1 MHILN
6 IVTSPRKE
14 QSASTAIVNAF
25 LAEYREHVRDVT
37 VDRLDIW
44 QEQLPEFDAE
54 AINAKYKG
62 VSGESMTPVEMATW
76 EKFRELALRFQQA
89 DRIVLGVPMWNFS
102 VPYKLKQL
110 IDLSCQR
117 NMLFTFDGEFYG
129 PSLSIDRAFV
139 AYVRGQS
146 DEAELKTVSQPG
158 FKYLSGYVEFWLQ
171 FIGVRSVVSLAVE
184 HTWDGRAVDM
194 IEAGKRQA
202 AALAIGN
209 FDCCRVQFRD
219 CTRGTEN
226 DETFRICRLE
236 RRPA

>member
-1 MHILN
+1 MHVLN

-14 QSASTAIVNAF
+14 KSASTAIVNAF
-25 LAEYREHVRDVT
+25 LSEYREHVRDVT
-37 VDRLDIW
+37 VDTLDIW
-44 QEQLPEFDAE
+44 QERLPEFDAE

-62 VSGESMTPVEMATW
+62 VSGESMTPVETATW
-76 EKFRELALRFQQA
+76 EKIRELASRFQRA

-117 NMLFTFDGEFYG
+117 NMLFKFDGEFYG
-129 PSLSIDRAFV
+129 SLLSIDKAFV

-146 DEAELKTVSQPG
+146 DGVGFKTVSQPG

-202 AALAIGN
+202 AALA
-209 FDCCRVQFRD
+209 RQF
-219 CTRGTEN
+219 
-226 DETFRICRLE
+226 
-236 RRPA
+236 

>member
-1 MHILN
+1 MHSSRN
-6 IVTSPRKE
+6 IE
-14 QSASTAIVNAF
+14 STF
-25 LAEYREHVRDVT
+25 SDVT

-62 VSGESMTPVEMATW
+62 VSGESMTPVETATW
-76 EKFRELALRFQQA
+76 EKIRELASRFQRA

-129 PSLSIDRAFV
+129 PSLSIDKAFV

-146 DEAELKTVSQPG
+146 DEAAFKTVSSPG

-202 AALAIGN
+202 AALA
-209 FDCCRVQFRD
+209 RQF
-219 CTRGTEN
+219 
-226 DETFRICRLE
+226 
-236 RRPA
+236 